1 MLVKFQKYNY
11 FIIVFLIWIISSAAK
26 LKFNGLVFGFDY
38 GIYQPDGKFYTYRT
52 LDWINRNPLESAN
65 QVVNWY
71 KFHGFKMNIFRVE
84 DLVPESSSAY
94 PVISHR
100 ILYPLL
106 SIPFVKIFGIPGML
120 AIPVISFGIL
130 LIVVQKIAIKMKK
143 PWFGI
148 GLVFLLSTSPT
159 VLRWMIVNCTDS
171 LLAGL
176 FALVVWTLIKIDNY
190 PIKKTWG
197 ILFILIL
204 STSAT
209 RFVLPIWFGVAV
221 ILFLNKRT
229 ILSAFVITSSTV
241 FSIPALIAQT
251 PTALLPGEKQMPVW
265 NKLFELPWSFLKV
278 ITIDFLE
285 FAVLDRILLVILIAA
300 LIISFLKIKIVS
312 SQYFLVTFITTY
324 VIGAINGTLG
334 VNFRYQMPLL
344 AFCAWVLLDSTKF
357 SINRKLIP

>member
-1 MLVKFQKYNY
+1 MLSKIQKYKY
-11 FIIVFLIWIISSAAK
+11 FIVVFVIWVISSAAK

-65 QVVNWY
+65 QVVDWY
-71 KFHGFKMNIFRVE
+71 KIHGFKMNIFRVE
-84 DLVPESSSAY
+84 DLIPDTSSAY

-106 SIPFVKIFGIPGML
+106 SVPFVMIFGIPGML

-130 LIVVQKIAIKMKK
+130 LTVVQKIAIQMRM
-143 PWFGI
+143 PWVGI
-148 GLVFLLSTSPT
+148 CLVFLLSTSPT

-176 FALVVWTLIKIDNY
+176 FALVALLLIKIDNQ
-190 PIKKTWG
+190 PINKTWSV
-197 ILFILIL
+197 FFVLIL

-209 RFVLPIWFGVAV
+209 RFVLPIWLGISL
-221 ILFLNKRT
+221 ILYLNKKT
-229 ILSAFVITSSTV
+229 LLSAFVITASALL
-241 FSIPALIAQT
+241 SIPALIAQA
-251 PTALLPGEKQMPVW
+251 PTALLPGEKQMPIW
-265 NKLFELPWSFLKV
+265 NKLLELPWSFIKV
-278 ITIDFLE
+278 ITIDLLE
-285 FAVLDRILLVILIAA
+285 FAVLDRML
-300 LIISFLKIKIVS
+300 LIILVGAVMISIVNIRAVS
-312 SQYFLVTFITTY
+312 SQFFLVTFLSTY

-344 AFCAWVLLDSTKF
+344 AFCAWALLDSAKF
-357 SINRKLIP
+357 SIHRK